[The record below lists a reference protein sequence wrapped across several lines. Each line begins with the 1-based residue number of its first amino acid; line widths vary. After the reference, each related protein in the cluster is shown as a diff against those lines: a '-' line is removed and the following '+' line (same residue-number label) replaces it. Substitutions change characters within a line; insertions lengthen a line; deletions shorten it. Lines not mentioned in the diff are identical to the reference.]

1 MTGTRETA
9 RILLFDEEG
18 RILLL
23 FTHWDNRIA
32 PPRWLTPGG
41 GVDPGETNH
50 EGAVR
55 ELFEETG
62 LRVESLGEPV
72 WRHTL
77 TLPEGHSF
85 DYADATY
92 YVLHTTH
99 FEPVNDN
106 WMPNEFDD
114 VLEVRWFTR
123 SELEASTD
131 DFDPEDVRK
140 ILTAI
145 GQ

>member
-1 MTGTRETA
+1 MTTRETA
-9 RILLFDEEG
+9 RILLFDENDNL
-18 RILLL
+18 LLL

-62 LRVESLGEPV
+62 LVVESLGEPV
-72 WRHTL
+72 WRHTIA
-77 TLPEGHSF
+77 LPEGHSF
-85 DYADATY
+85 DFADATY
-92 YVLHTTH
+92 YLLRTNH
-99 FEPVNDN
+99 FDPVNDN

-114 VLEVRWFTR
+114 VLEVRWF
-123 SELEASTD
+123 SPAELAASTD
-131 DFDPEDVRK
+131 AFDPEDIRA
-140 ILTAI
+140 ILAALA
-145 GQ
+145 Q